1 MAAAAAA
8 PSVTTMM
15 AVSGVGGGS
24 SGGARPAGRPAEA
37 GSRPP
42 RNVPEQMSVWTRSP
56 ETRAKTVYCLPT
68 KNSKPQLAS
77 DRSVETQNVRV
88 ATPLYTASTAK
99 RMLIGSALEI
109 TKPVMGGSTTVT
121 VPRNTT
127 SARAPCCAAVC
138 CTQEQASTRE
148 PRPSESAPAT
158 TANVSKRTTLVTI
171 APGTI
176 GNVRKKNRDR
186 AEWERTTYADATKRI
201 PERAKFETTYG
212 APLPPLFDGDAAD
225 PGLPGEPPYVRGIQP
240 TMYRGR
246 LWTMR
251 QYAGFGTAEES
262 NARSRY
268 LPEHGQTGLSV
279 AFDLPTQMGSDAA
292 HPRVAGEVGK
302 VGVSISSLEDFAR
315 LFEGIPLGEVTTSM
329 TINATATILLA
340 MYVAVGK
347 RQGVSAERI
356 GGTTKNDILKEYI
369 ARGTYIFPPR
379 PSMRLAT
386 DLIAYSADQLPR
398 WNPISISGYHIREAG
413 ADAVQELAFTFA
425 NAIAYVRAALDA
437 GLAVDRFATQL
448 SFFFAANSTLL
459 EEVAKFRAARRIWYR
474 VMTER
479 FAADDPDSS
488 VLRFHTQTMGSTL
501 TAQQPRNNI
510 VRTAIEALAAVPGGT
525 QSLDTH
531 AHDEAL
537 GLPTEEAARIA
548 LRTQQIIAY
557 ESNVVAAADP
567 LGGSYAVE
575 HMTLDIER
583 RVWEILAKID
593 EMGGAL
599 VAIER
604 GYPQREIEESAYRYQ
619 REIESGDR
627 AVVGVNAFR
636 GDDAIAPPIL
646 KLDERVAERQRSR
659 LRALR
664 ARRDVER
671 AATARADLIDAAR
684 GSDNLSARIL
694 ACVQAHAT
702 LV

>member
-68 KNSKPQLAS
+68 KNSNPQLAS

-99 RMLIGSALEI
+99 RTLIGSALEI

-225 PGLPGEPPYVRGIQP
+225 PGLPGEPPYTRGIQP

-251 QYAGFGTAEES
+251 QYAGFGTAAES
-262 NARSRY
+262 NARYRY
-268 LPEHGQTGLSV
+268 LLGQGQTGLSV
-279 AFDLPTQMGSDAA
+279 AFALPTQMGYDADD
-292 HPRVAGEVGK
+292 PRVAGEVGK

-315 LFEGIPLGEVTTSM
+315 LFAGIPMGDVTTSM
-329 TINATATILLA
+329 TINATAAILLA
-340 MYVAVGK
+340 MYAAIAK
-347 RQGVSAERI
+347 RQGVAADRVA
-356 GGTTKNDILKEYI
+356 GTTQNDILKEYI

-386 DLIAYSADQLPR
+386 DLIAYCSERHRSRSGSTRRPWARPSPRSSRRTTSSAPRSRRSPRFSEEPSRFTPTRTTRRSGFRPKSPCASRFGRSRSSRRNQALPK
-398 WNPISISGYHIREAG
+398 P
-413 ADAVQELAFTFA
+413 
-425 NAIAYVRAALDA
+425 
-437 GLAVDRFATQL
+437 
-448 SFFFAANSTLL
+448 STRS
-459 EEVAKFRAARRIWYR
+459 EEPTPSRRSPPTSSAARSPRSR
-474 VMTER
+474 R
-479 FAADDPDSS
+479 
-488 VLRFHTQTMGSTL
+488 ST
-501 TAQQPRNNI
+501 AW
-510 VRTAIEALAAVPGGT
+510 
-525 QSLDTH
+525 
-531 AHDEAL
+531 
-537 GLPTEEAARIA
+537 AAR
-548 LRTQQIIAY
+548 
-557 ESNVVAAADP
+557 SP
-567 LGGSYAVE
+567 
-575 HMTLDIER
+575 
-583 RVWEILAKID
+583 
-593 EMGGAL
+593 
-599 VAIER
+599 
-604 GYPQREIEESAYRYQ
+604 
-619 REIESGDR
+619 
-627 AVVGVNAFR
+627 
-636 GDDAIAPPIL
+636 
-646 KLDERVAERQRSR
+646 
-659 LRALR
+659 
-664 ARRDVER
+664 
-671 AATARADLIDAAR
+671 
-684 GSDNLSARIL
+684 
-694 ACVQAHAT
+694 
-702 LV
+702 